1 MKKFLALYLAPAKVI
16 EDWSKTDPEKR
27 KAAETKMREEWIKW
41 MSEHAKMVTHTE
53 AAGKTKRASSD
64 GLSDVK
70 NDIMLYSFV
79 EAESHEAAAR
89 IFETHPHL
97 QIPQSSIE
105 IMEVR
110 AMTGA

>member
-16 EDWSKTDPEKR
+16 EDWSKTDPDKR
-27 KAAETKMREEWIKW
+27 KAAEEKMREEWKKW
-41 MSEHAKMVTHTE
+41 MSEHAKMLTHTE

-64 GLSDVK
+64 GVSDVK
-70 NDIMLYSFV
+70 NDIMLYSLV
-79 EAESHEAAAR
+79 EADSHETAAR

-110 AMTGA
+110 PLTGA